1 MHFGHICSR
10 QEDHLFLFAAL
21 QIQHF
26 EEPKLFKSGM
36 ELSGPIMLGSLHFLT
51 CFLRFHH
58 KNGHKKY
65 ILRKNCLYLDP
76 PGRSGGSNFLLPH
89 IGGLHRLLNIKK
101 PNVNKLSRA
110 IKYIDVIYC
119 NLKHIFS
126 DLWTHI
132 FSCPE
137 QLNR

>member
-10 QEDHLFLFAAL
+10 QEPNFCDYLGAAL
-21 QIQHF
+21 QIQQF

-36 ELSGPIMLGSLHFLT
+36 ELSGPITLGSSHFFDF
-51 CFLRFHH
+51 FLRFHH

-89 IGGLHRLLNIKK
+89 IGGCHRLLNIKN
-101 PNVNKLSRA
+101 PNVNRLSRA
-110 IKYIDVIYC
+110 I
-119 NLKHIFS
+119 N
-126 DLWTHI
+126 
-132 FSCPE
+132 
-137 QLNR
+137 